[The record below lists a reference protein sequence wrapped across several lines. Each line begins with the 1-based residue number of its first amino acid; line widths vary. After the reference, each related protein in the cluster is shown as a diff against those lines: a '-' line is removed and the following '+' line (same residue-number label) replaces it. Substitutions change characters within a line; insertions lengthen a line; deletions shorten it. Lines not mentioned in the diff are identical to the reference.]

1 MPYCPKCG
9 SKISEDMTFCPKCGS
24 PLRAAPSAEAKPS
37 PPPARGEKGEK
48 HEKEEKGEKKEKPEK
63 GGFWLAGLIIG
74 GILLITIGFIE
85 FLNVSGFIRRE
96 FASAITI
103 VIIGA
108 VIILG
113 AIYAFVVAGRRHP
126 RT

>member
-9 SKISEDMTFCPKCGS
+9 SKVTEDMTFCPKCGS
-24 PLRAAPSAEAKPS
+24 SLQAAPSAQQKPAA
-37 PPPARGEKGEK
+37 PARGEKGEK

-74 GILLITIGFIE
+74 GILLIIIGFIS
-85 FLNVSGFIRRE
+85 FLNISGLIRRE

-126 RT
+126 KT